1 VDLEVKIPVEVE
13 CAQEDEKST
22 EDDRPPKLN
31 CQSTEGFRYGVMW
44 NFFIMFFYEASLE
57 ISMSL
62 VIGFRYIWARDSVAQ
77 PEESSSNALTL
88 KVHRVSLY
96 SFAVLFALSFLT
108 VIIIMTRKAVTME
121 TMKPRFGSLYDSL
134 NYEGN

>member
-1 VDLEVKIPVEVE
+1 
-13 CAQEDEKST
+13 
-22 EDDRPPKLN
+22 
-31 CQSTEGFRYGVMW
+31 
-44 NFFIMFFYEASLE
+44 
-57 ISMSL
+57 
-62 VIGFRYIWARDSVAQ
+62 VAQ
-77 PEESSSNALTL
+77 PEESSSNAFTL

-96 SFAVLFALSFLT
+96 SFAVLFALSFLA